1 MRTINKLVVI
11 LAVMNGTLVPLGAAE
26 NSVSVSIPGVEKIIG
41 YLSGSKTQLADVR
54 VMDAALFTALAVQQ
68 AGLPADTTGATL
80 RVKDTPASAFE
91 YQAFVK
97 WEVDV
102 DPLFVAI
109 NVAHEGVHLVARKKN
124 LPYTSQEEARAMAAG
139 LAVFQEALGKEA
151 FKSLKKRLDKLVLA
165 GDMGGGWQFVQATDA
180 AADALLVAANIALTP
195 RHKKEASN
203 LVLVMMNDQDKLA
216 VLLGQSRVYGKL
228 FSRN

>member
-124 LPYTSQEEARAMAAG
+124 LPYTSQEEA
-139 LAVFQEALGKEA
+139 LGKEA